1 MSESKINKLE
11 KKNGLREGKGVT
23 ERNRAQKKTNELSIL
38 KEQGTEEKY
47 TQQLTEALEK
57 NRSKMR

>member
-1 MSESKINKLE
+1 M
-11 KKNGLREGKGVT
+11 T